1 LKKKSGASTS
11 TSTSTSTF
19 RFWVQPSRQKHIGAY
34 CPFPTTT
41 STAQTLKSDAPIKL
55 QEIELHAT
63 SPRHEMSTQDAA
75 TELTNPVADPRI
87 VDKLAEWLL
96 EKKPWAYTGHK
107 STRSN
112 AKPKELWV
120 RFHKDTEVWWF
131 EHFRYSTE
139 PATDAGAKG
148 PAYSLFRDA
157 LPDALRLFRAR
168 KEGKPLEEIPPVE
181 YLYRKGECTKDGQP
195 AVRAVKGFGR
205 LPPNA
210 PSTASAADVLDE
222 VGAAGDSPYVDEPT
236 LVCAD
241 LDRCP
246 PYETSSEGMEPD
258 YSELYVEKAL
268 ANAEG
273 TKRTYNC
280 SKCKRPKKTGC
291 ICKTTS
297 EAKEKIA
304 DAPDEAAEASV
315 QATGPTGLPVK
326 KRKRSSVPA
335 DERRKR
341 SKA

>member
-1 LKKKSGASTS
+1 
-11 TSTSTSTF
+11 
-19 RFWVQPSRQKHIGAY
+19 
-34 CPFPTTT
+34 
-41 STAQTLKSDAPIKL
+41 
-55 QEIELHAT
+55 
-63 SPRHEMSTQDAA
+63 M
-75 TELTNPVADPRI
+75 ELTNPVADPRI
-87 VDKLAEWLL
+87 VDKLAVWLL

-181 YLYRKGECTKDGQP
+181 YLYRKGEVTKDGAP

-222 VGAAGDSPYVDEPT
+222 VGAVGDSPYADEPT

-280 SKCKRPKKTGC
+280 SKCKRPKKTAC

-304 DAPDEAAEASV
+304 DAPDEAVEASV
-315 QATGPTGLPVK
+315 QATGPTGIPAK
-326 KRKRSSVPA
+326 KRKRSSAPSA
-335 DERRKR
+335 DGRRTR
-341 SKA
+341 SKKA

>member
-1 LKKKSGASTS
+1 MA
-11 TSTSTSTF
+11 
-19 RFWVQPSRQKHIGAY
+19 
-34 CPFPTTT
+34 
-41 STAQTLKSDAPIKL
+41 
-55 QEIELHAT
+55 
-63 SPRHEMSTQDAA
+63 TQDNAM
-75 TELTNPVADPRI
+75 ELTNPVADPRI
-87 VDKLAEWLL
+87 VDKLAKWLL
-96 EKKPWAYTGHK
+96 EKKPWVYTDHK

-181 YLYRKGECTKDGQP
+181 YLYRKGESTKDGKP

-205 LPPNA
+205 LPTDVL
-210 PSTASAADVLDE
+210 STASTTNVIEDE
-222 VGAAGDSPYVDEPT
+222 GGATEVNPYVNELS
-236 LVCAD
+236 LVYPAD
-241 LDRCP
+241 LDQCP

-268 ANAEG
+268 AHAEG
-273 TKRTYNC
+273 TKRAYNC
-280 SKCKRPKKTGC
+280 SKCKRPKKNNC

-304 DAPDEAAEASV
+304 DAPDEAAEASH

-326 KRKRSSVPA
+326 KRKRSSAPSA
-335 DERRKR
+335 DGRRTR

>member
-1 LKKKSGASTS
+1 
-11 TSTSTSTF
+11 
-19 RFWVQPSRQKHIGAY
+19 
-34 CPFPTTT
+34 
-41 STAQTLKSDAPIKL
+41 
-55 QEIELHAT
+55 
-63 SPRHEMSTQDAA
+63 M
-75 TELTNPVADPRI
+75 ELTNPVADPRI
-87 VDKLAEWLL
+87 VDKLAVWLL

-168 KEGKPLEEIPPVE
+168 KEGKPLEEINPVE
-181 YLYRKGECTKDGQP
+181 YLYRKGESTKDGAP

-222 VGAAGDSPYVDEPT
+222 VGAAGDSPYADEPT

-268 ANAEG
+268 AEG

-297 EAKEKIA
+297 EAKEKNA
-304 DAPDEAAEASV
+304 EPDEAVEASV

-326 KRKRSSVPA
+326 KRKRSSSAA
-335 DERRKR
+335 DGRRTR
-341 SKA
+341 SKIKA

>member
-1 LKKKSGASTS
+1 MSAQDNHKDD
-11 TSTSTSTF
+11 
-19 RFWVQPSRQKHIGAY
+19 
-34 CPFPTTT
+34 TTT
-41 STAQTLKSDAPIKL
+41 
-55 QEIELHAT
+55 
-63 SPRHEMSTQDAA
+63 M
-75 TELTNPVADPRI
+75 ELTNPVADPRI
-87 VDKLAEWLL
+87 VDKLAKWLL

-181 YLYRKGECTKDGQP
+181 YLYRKGEFTKDGAP

-210 PSTASAADVLDE
+210 PNASAADVLDE

-258 YSELYVEKAL
+258 YSDLYNVEREVAKVD
-268 ANAEG
+268 G
-273 TKRTYNC
+273 SKRTYNC
-280 SKCKRPKKTGC
+280 SKCKQPKKKSC

-315 QATGPTGLPVK
+315 HATGPTGLPVK
-326 KRKRSSVPA
+326 KRKRSSAPSA
-335 DERRKR
+335 DGRRTR
-341 SKA
+341 SKKA